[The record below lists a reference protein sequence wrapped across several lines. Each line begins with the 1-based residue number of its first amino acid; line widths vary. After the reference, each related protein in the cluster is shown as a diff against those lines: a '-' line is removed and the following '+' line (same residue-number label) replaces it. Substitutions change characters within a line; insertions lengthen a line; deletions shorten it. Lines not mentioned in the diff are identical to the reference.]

1 MKDKLLKLF
10 NSKNELRTN
19 LALKAKTTE
28 DIKELRSINSQIE
41 NINTELKELQGLINE
56 AEEREKELKEREKQ
70 ILESQTRK
78 VPQSIGEYRA
88 IAKMLKGQSLTEEER
103 ALVTLEDNNA
113 LLPEDFINQLQI
125 LRKGFPS
132 LKKYCHVIPVNKKSG
147 KMPFAIIGNNKLSK
161 LTSGNAIPEGTTTTT
176 EIKYDIEDYGKII
189 PVENS
194 LTEDE
199 VVGLIQNV
207 INPDF
212 AEASVLTE
220 NDEILAILKA
230 NSTEIVGAT
239 SYEDVEKTIAGVLP
253 SLKAGII
260 TITNVKGY
268 VHLKTKK
275 DKEGRPLNLVTNI
288 NGQDYYE
295 GKPLVT
301 LDDADLPASAEG
313 KLVYYVVNLRALAK
327 FFERKGYAIA
337 TSKEVLFSYNQTAIR
352 VLERFDTVKG
362 DARAAFKIE
371 FNEVSA

>member
-1 MKDKLLKLF
+1 MKDKLLKIF

-19 LALKAKTTE
+19 LALQAKTTE

-41 NINTELKELQGLINE
+41 NINVELKELQGLIGE
-56 AEEREKELKEREKQ
+56 AEEREAEIRKTEKQ
-70 ILESQTRK
+70 VLENQTRGIS
-78 VPQSIGEYRA
+78 QNIGEYRA
-88 IAKMLKGQSLTEEER
+88 IAKMLKGQPLTEEER
-103 ALVTLEDNNA
+103 ALVTLEDNDA
-113 LLPEDFINQLQI
+113 ILPEDFVNQLQI

-132 LKKYCHVIPVNKKSG
+132 LKKYCHVIPVTKKSG
-147 KMPFAIIGNNKLSK
+147 KMPFATIGNNKLSK
-161 LTSGNAIPEGTTTTT
+161 LTSGQAIPEGTAKTTD
-176 EIKYDIEDYGKII
+176 IKYDIEDYGKII

-220 NDEILAILKA
+220 NDEIIAILKA
-230 NSTEIVGAT
+230 NATSVAGAT
-239 SYEDVEKTIAGVLP
+239 SYEDVEKAIAGVLP

-260 TITNVKGY
+260 TVTNVKGY

-275 DKEGRPLNLVTNI
+275 DKEGRALNLVTNI

-301 LDDADLPASAEG
+301 LDDADIPVSAEG
-313 KLVYYVVNLRALAK
+313 KLVYYVVNLRALIK
-327 FFERKGYAIA
+327 FFERKGYTIA

-362 DARAAFKIE
+362 DARAAFKVE
-371 FNEVSA
+371 FDEVSV